1 MRFERLF
8 KQLLM
13 FLLLLLGSAAAQCGG
28 TERWAVKDGTDPKV
42 NQVDLSHIQDVS
54 VQDLIA
60 IAEPNLP
67 SRDDNTTR
75 VVPDETHVYRVQ
87 ARLVKWKE
95 EAGET
100 GDNDYHLVLT
110 DDTLKY
116 TQPHKKPT
124 GHSLIGEIPD
134 PDCLS
139 GAHGDFG
146 GSSPFLPA
154 SSDAQ
159 LSIRGARRAIE
170 AQFPDAVFDGGW
182 NDAGGIPVEI
192 IGVSYFDPPHGQVGR
207 APNNLEIHP
216 ILSITFPE
224 QSEFAAVHAAAMT
237 EAHGSTGINR
247 PTRATEA
254 AATGTSGPHWQY
266 TMITANSA
274 DKLLASANALGSEGW
289 EMVSVAVDTNRPDRY
304 VGYLKRP
311 RK

>member
-8 KQLLM
+8 NQLPM

-75 VVPDETHVYRVQ
+75 VVPDETHVFRVLT
-87 ARLVKWKE
+87 RLVKWKE

-154 SSDAQ
+154 SSGAQ

-224 QSEFAAVHAAAMT
+224 QSEFAAVPC
-237 EAHGSTGINR
+237 R
-247 PTRATEA
+247 C
-254 AATGTSGPHWQY
+254 
-266 TMITANSA
+266 
-274 DKLLASANALGSEGW
+274 D
-289 EMVSVAVDTNRPDRY
+289 D
-304 VGYLKRP
+304 
-311 RK
+311 

>member
-8 KQLLM
+8 NQLPM

-146 GSSPFLPA
+146 SASPFLPA

-170 AQFPDAVFDGGW
+170 AGSRMRCSMVDG
-182 NDAGGIPVEI
+182 
-192 IGVSYFDPPHGQVGR
+192 
-207 APNNLEIHP
+207 
-216 ILSITFPE
+216 
-224 QSEFAAVHAAAMT
+224 MT
-237 EAHGSTGINR
+237 QAESR
-247 PTRATEA
+247 
-254 AATGTSGPHWQY
+254 SKS
-266 TMITANSA
+266 SA
-274 DKLLASANALGSEGW
+274 
-289 EMVSVAVDTNRPDRY
+289 
-304 VGYLKRP
+304 
-311 RK
+311 